1 MVNGSVPVACS
12 IRVRLSDRRT
22 FPPRPNP
29 RDRNRRNRPRCTG
42 TTTKRTIITSRTTIR
57 MTNRVTEA
65 KRGRVRVEQ
74 VAPLSGSGRR
84 DIRSVVVPPSSTEL
98 PAPCVGE
105 RFEDRAFSFI
115 CTVPPDRPPPRW
127 FFSSTILPTPRSL
140 GPLVDSVQGVK
151 TPRQLFVSFPFYI
164 YSTVRAHVN
173 LFPSLLRYVGFLELL
188 SCIYIPANVKP
199 VQCYRSLPLS
209 ENRAR
214 IHEFPR
220 SILCE
225 DKVS

>member
-12 IRVRLSDRRT
+12 IRVRLSDRRI

-84 DIRSVVVPPSSTEL
+84 DIHSVVVSPSSTEL
-98 PAPCVGE
+98 PGPCVGE
-105 RFEDRAFSFI
+105 RFVNRAFRLFAWSQLIDHLPVGSFLAQFSPPH
-115 CTVPPDRPPPRW
+115 VPSG
-127 FFSSTILPTPRSL
+127 FSWI
-140 GPLVDSVQGVK
+140 
-151 TPRQLFVSFPFYI
+151 
-164 YSTVRAHVN
+164 
-173 LFPSLLRYVGFLELL
+173 PSRG
-188 SCIYIPANVKP
+188 
-199 VQCYRSLPLS
+199 
-209 ENRAR
+209 
-214 IHEFPR
+214 
-220 SILCE
+220 
-225 DKVS
+225 